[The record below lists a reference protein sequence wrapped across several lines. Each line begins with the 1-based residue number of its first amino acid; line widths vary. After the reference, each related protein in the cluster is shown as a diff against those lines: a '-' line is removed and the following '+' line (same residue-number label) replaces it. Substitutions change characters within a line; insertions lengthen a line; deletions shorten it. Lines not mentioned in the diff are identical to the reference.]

1 MKKAIVILIMLCIPA
16 WTFADVNYID
26 ISKITDNNELVNTFA
41 FIRGNKKCFDRIVTK
56 WDCETPQDE
65 MLIELHNFYNRLAAL
80 PAGNEELC
88 LLIGDVSGYIYN
100 INCEDTVYY
109 DIAESYYRKAQAL
122 SPDDYRVYWF
132 MGHFYCGVNQKPE
145 AVSRFLEAEK
155 HLPYEHPSA
164 FWNDYAYSMY
174 ISNKPA
180 HCIRAMDMV
189 KFIDGKPGN
198 FEQQYGSS
206 VNKLI
211 VPVDRDMSYSKD
223 DIWSSVIERSGTF
236 ISRPLGIKI
245 LVDSTWKVSV
255 KGYSN
260 HQCGFGIYLTAIMSK
275 DQRYFSPGIE
285 IYMEPV
291 NDDADLND
299 YINSETSKYRSV
311 RQISYMNKYSNMVAY
326 EIKDSSAYTDFGG
339 AHYII
344 VGIERDAP
352 RYPGLLLEDMVLSSD
367 GSIGELPYYAIISQK
382 DRFKGRIFY
391 TIVLNTSEDVFDES
405 YRIFRRIYDD
415 RIIIE

>member
-1 MKKAIVILIMLCIPA
+1 MKKAIFILVLSCIPT
-16 WTFADVNYID
+16 WIFADVNYID

-41 FIRGNKKCFDRIVTK
+41 FIRGNKKCYDRIVVI
-56 WDCETPQDE
+56 WNCETPKDE
-65 MLIELHNFYNRLAAL
+65 MLDRLHIFYNKLSAL

-88 LLIGDVSGYIYN
+88 LLIGDISGYIYN

-109 DIAESYYRKAQAL
+109 DIAESYYRKALAL
-122 SPDDYRVYWF
+122 NPDDYRVNWF
-132 MGHFYCGVNQKPE
+132 MGHFYAGVNNRLD
-145 AVSRFLEAEK
+145 ASFRFLEAEK

-164 FWNDYAYSMY
+164 FWNDYADAMY

-189 KFIDGKPGN
+189 KYLDGKPGD
-198 FEQQYGSS
+198 FEQQYGPK
-206 VNKLI
+206 VYNLI
-211 VPVDRDMSYSKD
+211 VPVDKDLSYSKD
-223 DIWSSVIERSGTF
+223 DIWTSVIERSGTF
-236 ISRPLGIKI
+236 TSRPLGTKI

-255 KGYSN
+255 NGYSN
-260 HQCGFGIYLTAIMSK
+260 HQCGFGIYPTAILSK
-275 DQRYFSPGIE
+275 NQRYFSPGIE

-291 NDDADLND
+291 NDDVNLND
-299 YINSETSKYRSV
+299 YINSVTSKYKSV
-311 RQISYMNKYSNMVAY
+311 RQISYMNKYSKMVAY

-352 RYPGLLLEDMVLSSD
+352 RYPGLLLENMVFSSD
-367 GSIGELPYYAIISQK
+367 GSIGELPYHTLVTQK

-405 YRIFRRIYDD
+405 YRIFRRMYDD